1 MQISGYGVVRQLDP
15 YSELEQIQQQR
26 RMSGLDD
33 FTPESKG
40 DTVSFSAEGRRLA
53 AQMSAAKADA
63 QTASGVKSAVFTE
76 SDKQSATGAAG
87 AGTQAAFGAGAPAGG
102 PVEQGED
109 AQGGGSGGSG
119 DAESG
124 SDAED
129 IEAQIKALESQ
140 LQSILGGSLP
150 EDLKQVTAQPVQQQ
164 IAQLQQQLNQL
175 KAQSAK

>member
-1 MQISGYGVVRQLDP
+1 MQISGYGMVRQLDP

-26 RMSGLDD
+26 RVSGLDD
-33 FTPESKG
+33 FAPESKG

-53 AQMSAAKADA
+53 AQMLAAKADA

-76 SDKQSATGAAG
+76 TDKQSGAAG
-87 AGTQAAFGAGAPAGG
+87 AGTQTAFGAGAPAVG

-109 AQGGGSGGSG
+109 AQGGGSAGSG
-119 DAESG
+119 DSG
-124 SDAED
+124 SESDADD

-150 EDLKQVTAQPVQQQ
+150 DDLKQVTAQPVQQQ
-164 IAQLQQQLNQL
+164 IVQLQQQLNQL
-175 KAQSAK
+175 KAQAAKG